1 MTRDKTEKGSD
12 ESVKGPSRGYLDVW
26 SSGRLEGLSR
36 EATSDSLEE
45 QKKEEKDVKVV
56 EFI

>member
-12 ESVKGPSRGYLDVW
+12 ESVKGPRGYLDVW

-45 QKKEEKDVKVV
+45 QKKKKRMLR
-56 EFI
+56 